1 MNLTYFVI
9 HRAEAL
15 ERSTEKIGAHASKKK
30 DVMTKAYNTIVL
42 VLVAGC
48 DSVTASSIP
57 APTKY
62 YCRDQG
68 LHVNADQPRARNRE
82 CFLSLQ
88 ACGESAYGNKISC
101 HIQTYVS
108 CAQFSS
114 VLDSETY
121 VSCWASDVECN
132 IFCKAREESVLGP
145 CLSPCIA
152 NTKTLTPTR

>member
-1 MNLTYFVI
+1 M
-9 HRAEAL
+9 
-15 ERSTEKIGAHASKKK
+15 
-30 DVMTKAYNTIVL
+30 YNYNQVCFIAL
-42 VLVAGC
+42 VLATGC
-48 DSVTASSIP
+48 DSVAATST
-57 APTKY
+57 PTKY

-68 LHVNADQPRARNRE
+68 LHVNPDQPRARNRE